1 MVSRD
6 NISIETSDERKR
18 RLIAEDMQMID
29 EALYFTNYDEIKNVH
44 MLIDGKYQAC
54 IRDWMKGME
63 GGRPVRGFS
72 YHHLDIDAL
81 KTNLKIMQAKL
92 DMYKEGWNASVV
104 EGVAKSDLNV
114 IVNNN
119 NTINISI
126 SFAEARQKI
135 EDMAGLTDDDTE
147 EIKEKIDELEVISKE
162 GISKKKKWEKI
173 KPILAF
179 VLDKGA
185 DVAITIMG
193 LVLQMELGM

>member
-1 MVSRD
+1 
-6 NISIETSDERKR
+6 
-18 RLIAEDMQMID
+18 MID

-135 EDMAGLTDDDTE
+135 EDMAGLTDDD
-147 EIKEKIDELEVISKE
+147 S
-162 GISKKKKWEKI
+162 
-173 KPILAF
+173 
-179 VLDKGA
+179 
-185 DVAITIMG
+185 
-193 LVLQMELGM
+193 

>member
-1 MVSRD
+1 
-6 NISIETSDERKR
+6 
-18 RLIAEDMQMID
+18 
-29 EALYFTNYDEIKNVH
+29 
-44 MLIDGKYQAC
+44 
-54 IRDWMKGME
+54 
-63 GGRPVRGFS
+63 
-72 YHHLDIDAL
+72 
-81 KTNLKIMQAKL
+81 MQAKL

-135 EDMAGLTDDDTE
+135 ENMAGLTDGDTE
-147 EIKEKIDELEVISKE
+147 EIQEKIDELEVISKE